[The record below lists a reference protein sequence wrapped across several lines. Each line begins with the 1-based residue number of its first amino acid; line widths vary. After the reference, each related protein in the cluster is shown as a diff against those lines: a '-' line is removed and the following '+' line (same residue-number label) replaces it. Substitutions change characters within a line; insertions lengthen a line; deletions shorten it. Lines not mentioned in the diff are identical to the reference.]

1 MAKING
7 NSMIEVHKQSL
18 KSHIPI
24 YHNFLQKFRKNEK
37 EVYGFVEG
45 NDDPNFYKNMIL
57 AILPE
62 DWNVVLFPSKNRDNV
77 INLESEISLKH
88 YPINRIC
95 YFIDRDL
102 SDFLSDKI
110 PCKSNIFITKDY
122 SIENYIVNFQT
133 FLRIVE
139 EIFNYTDMTVEQ
151 KSKLE
156 SKFNDKLFKFSEI
169 MSWWMAQILIWLRD
183 EKKLNL
189 SNLKLEK
196 IFSFQR
202 GELCFRTGI
211 TGEYEYVKILAE
223 ELKIDCNDLE
233 AIKIARAELLKDN
246 EVNKIIRGK
255 FLLWFLVA
263 YLMCFKENP
272 ETIASDISKQNKIN
286 QEIGHKNAIVN
297 IAPRSRTPQVLKDFI
312 ENNYITYIKSI
323 KLG

>member
-1 MAKING
+1 MTKING

-24 YHNFLQKFRKNEK
+24 YHDFLQKFRKNKK

-45 NDDPNFYKNMIL
+45 KDDPNFYKNMIL

-77 INLESEISLKH
+77 INLEHEISLKN

-156 SKFNDKLFKFSEI
+156 SKFNDELSKFSEI

-183 EKKLNL
+183 EKILNL
-189 SNLKLEK
+189 PNLRLEK
-196 IFSFQR
+196 IFSFQG
-202 GELCFRTGI
+202 GELYLKNGI
-211 TGEYEYVKILAE
+211 ISEYEYVKILAE
-223 ELKIDCNDLE
+223 ELNLDCNDLE

-255 FLLWFLVA
+255 FLLWFLVE

-272 ETIASDISKQNKIN
+272 KTIVSDISRKNKIN

-312 ENNYITYIKSI
+312 ENNYITYISSI